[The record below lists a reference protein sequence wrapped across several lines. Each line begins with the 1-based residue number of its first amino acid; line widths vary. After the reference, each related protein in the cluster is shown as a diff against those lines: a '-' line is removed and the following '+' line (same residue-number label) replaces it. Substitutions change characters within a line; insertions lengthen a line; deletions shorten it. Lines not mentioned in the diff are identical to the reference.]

1 MYSPCKEEKLSRFA
15 RLNHS
20 MLMWDTLKYSLT
32 SMEIAARCG
41 KTSFTPNFTLNALCE
56 ELKSSSGFILTLMLK
71 LVQKT
76 RSKNSLHVLQRFRG
90 VQLFAESICSG
101 VSLNYTNNDKSG
113 RGDMLS
119 ILKRIEMDLSN
130 TNISFSG
137 QASDPVLAHDPFST
151 LMWVLF
157 CLPHPFLSCEESLLS
172 LVHVFY
178 IVAVTQ
184 AIILYHEKSRDKP
197 SRESAL
203 SGCLINDIYKVMDE
217 CGYAK
222 QYFVS
227 NYFDP
232 NVDIKD
238 AIRRFSFPYLRRCA
252 LLWKILYSSIPA
264 PFCDEENILDRSWN
278 APKDTMD
285 RANIEMFEVTK
296 IQELEN
302 MFKIPSL
309 DVILKDEL
317 SRSTV
322 SIWCRHF
329 CKEFESCRIQQNLH
343 ATPAVPFELMRLP
356 NIYQDLLQRCIKQRC
371 PECESVNDDPA
382 LCLLCGR
389 LCSPSWK
396 SCCRES
402 GCQTHAVTCGAGT
415 AVFLLIRRTTILLQR
430 SHVRPPGLLLT

>member
-1 MYSPCKEEKLSRFA
+1 MPTECDLS
-15 RLNHS
+15 
-20 MLMWDTLKYSLT
+20 
-32 SMEIAARCG
+32 
-41 KTSFTPNFTLNALCE
+41 
-56 ELKSSSGFILTLMLK
+56 
-71 LVQKT
+71 
-76 RSKNSLHVLQRFRG
+76 VLSVTDVPFH
-90 VQLFAESICSG
+90 ICYIS
-101 VSLNYTNNDKSG
+101 T
-113 RGDMLS
+113 GDMLS
-119 ILKRIEMDLSN
+119 ILKQIEMDLSN
-130 TNISFSG
+130 TNISFWS
-137 QASDPVLAHDPFST
+137 QASDPVLLHDPFST

-184 AIILYHEKSRDKP
+184 AIILYYEKSKDKP

-203 SGCLINDIYKVMDE
+203 SDCLITDIYNVMDE
-217 CGYAK
+217 SGYAQ

-232 NVDIKD
+232 NVDIKN
-238 AIRRFSFPYLRRCA
+238 AIRRFTFPYLRRCA

-278 APKDTMD
+278 APKDIMD
-285 RANIEMFEVTK
+285 WANIEIFEVAK
-296 IQELEN
+296 IQELEK

-309 DVILKDEL
+309 DMVLKDEL

-322 SIWCRHF
+322 SIWCHHF
-329 CKEFESCRIQQNLH
+329 CKEFDLRRIQQNMH
-343 ATPAVPFELMRLP
+343 VTPAVPFELMRLP
-356 NIYQDLLQRCIKQRC
+356 NVYQDLLQRCIKQRC
-371 PECESVNDDPA
+371 PECKSVLDDPA

-415 AVFLLIRRTTILLQR
+415 GVFLLIKRTTILLQR
-430 SHVRPPGLLLT
+430 SARQAPWPSPYLDAFGEEDFEMHRGKPLYLNEERYAALTYMVASHGLDRSSRVLGQTTIGSFFLV